1 MIQRLAQHY
10 THRLAQFPL
19 GIRLAVACVLVE
31 ILLMT
36 VLFSV
41 MLLLTQQSLEAQ
53 FEKRSQDIAQLLS
66 EALVE
71 PLVRK
76 DYAQA
81 LDLVRRFVEKE
92 SDMLQI
98 QVYDL
103 DNTLIASA
111 SITRAGPLHQDENNI
126 QVGGQTYGRLYF
138 SLSTAT
144 IQRDQREILFTL
156 IVSGGIVVFCSI
168 LFFLAL
174 GHLLTRRLRQLT
186 HCAEALARGDDYQ
199 PLPAVSPDE
208 VGQLIQAFTSMSH
221 SLQERMQQLAA
232 QSLRLNTLLD
242 NASDGIHVMDAQ
254 GNLVQYSHAFARML
268 GYNDAALAGKNISQ
282 WEAGI
287 PPEQLRTTL
296 EAVLRGGQTFETCYR
311 RQDGSGFPVEIN
323 AVPVVLEGVPYIFAS
338 ARDITERKRYET
350 ELRDARDAA
359 EAANRAKT
367 TFLANMSHELRTPM
381 NAIMGMTSLALHRSR
396 DSRQEEQLH
405 RVMQASNHLLGIIN
419 DVLDLSKLEAERLSL
434 IHEAFLP
441 GTVLEAVRN
450 LVAPAAEEKRLQLT
464 VSIAPALHQQPLYGD
479 AQRLHQVLLNL
490 AGNAVKFTEQGE
502 VEIKASVAQEDSQHL
517 LLHIE
522 VRDTGIGIPH
532 ADQQQLFLPF
542 AQVDSTMT
550 RKYGGTG
557 LGLVISKR
565 LVELMGG
572 ELMGGELGLESRPG
586 FGSCFWVRITL
597 EKVVQAP
604 IVQPEEAET
613 LLPSTEQQ
621 LQQQF
626 AGCRILL
633 AEDEPI
639 NQEVTRSL
647 LEEVGLVVEVAESG
661 AAVLRKA
668 RVQSYDL
675 ILMDLLMPE
684 INGLETACTLRQQ
697 AQQQVAAVQVPIIGL
712 TGSNVAEAQQSACY
726 LQAGITDYLVKP
738 FGPEALFAVVL
749 RCLRGGM
756 LPVAIPTAPDG
767 NPDLH
772 FGACNP
778 DSH

>member
-1 MIQRLAQHY
+1 MIRRLAQHY
-10 THRLAQFPL
+10 AQRLAHFPL
-19 GIRLAVACVLVE
+19 GIRLAGACVLVE

-36 VLFSV
+36 VVFAVV
-41 MLLLTQQSLEAQ
+41 MLLTQQSLEAQ

-92 SDMLQI
+92 SDVVQI

-103 DNTLIASA
+103 DSTLIASA
-111 SITRAGPLHQDENNI
+111 SVTRAGPLHRDENNI
-126 QVGGQTYGRLYF
+126 QVSGQTYGRLSF
-138 SLSTAT
+138 SLSSAT

-186 HCAEALARGDDYQ
+186 YCAEALARGDEHQ

-208 VGQLIQAFTSMSH
+208 VGQLTQAFTSMSH

-268 GYNDAALAGKNISQ
+268 GYSDTVLAGKNICE

-287 PPEQLRTTL
+287 APEQLQAML
-296 EAVLRGGQTFETCYR
+296 EAVRRGGQTFETRHR
-311 RQDGSGFPVEIN
+311 RQDGSEFPVEIN
-323 AVPVVLEGVPYIFAS
+323 AVPVLLDGVPHLFAS
-338 ARDITERKRYET
+338 ARDITERKRHET

-434 IHEAFLP
+434 IHKAFLP

-450 LVAPAAEEKRLQLT
+450 LVAPTAEEKRLQLT
-464 VSIAPALHQQPLYGD
+464 VSIAPALHQQQLYGD

-502 VEIKASVAQEDSQHL
+502 VDIRASVAQEDSQHL

-542 AQVDSTMT
+542 AQVDSSMT

-572 ELMGGELGLESRPG
+572 ELGLESRPG
-586 FGSCFWVRITL
+586 FGSCFWVRIPL
-597 EKVVQAP
+597 EKVVQTP
-604 IVQPEEAET
+604 IAKTEEVET
-613 LLPSTEQQ
+613 PPPSTERQ

-661 AAVLRKA
+661 AAVLRQA
-668 RVQSYDL
+668 GTEPYDL

-697 AQQQVAAVQVPIIGL
+697 AQRQGAAVQVPIIGL
-712 TGSNVAEAQQSACY
+712 TGSNFAEAQQSARY